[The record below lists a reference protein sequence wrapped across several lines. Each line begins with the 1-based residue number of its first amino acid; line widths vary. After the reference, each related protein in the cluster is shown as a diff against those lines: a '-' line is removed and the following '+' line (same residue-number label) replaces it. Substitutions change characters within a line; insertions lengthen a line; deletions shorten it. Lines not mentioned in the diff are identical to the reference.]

1 MGRLIFD
8 LLAPPLGSKGSRHRN
23 PFQLLLASAQ
33 DFVAKKCD
41 NMIKAWTVCNY
52 KHSDLRREFL
62 EAPVAT
68 KRLNYLDPESV
79 QKKWLDM
86 LEAHR

>member
-1 MGRLIFD
+1 M
-8 LLAPPLGSKGSRHRN
+8 
-23 PFQLLLASAQ
+23 
-33 DFVAKKCD
+33 AKKCD